1 MKVKSA
7 ILSVWVFIPFLF
19 ISPLSFI
26 PLSHILGLDI
36 KFIFVAGA
44 CLSSFFIF
52 WLSGNSKRPDQ
63 GGEEHVLTLTRT
75 SMFLHWKQE
84 HMFLSKSLW
93 PLIVNVTG
101 TNDLA
106 NSEHRMFRGPQLT
119 SSLHSLK
126 GQMPLATRRIL
137 YVFFYRSTK
146 IENYEIYYF
155 WWSFFHRELL
165 PRL

>member
-1 MKVKSA
+1 MHVFHPSLSFGCQGTLRDLTKGAKNTSLHSLEPVCFFTENKNICFSVKVCDHFCISN
-7 ILSVWVFIPFLF
+7 LSVHDEQKLQRF
-19 ISPLSFI
+19 
-26 PLSHILGLDI
+26 
-36 KFIFVAGA
+36 
-44 CLSSFFIF
+44 
-52 WLSGNSKRPDQ
+52 
-63 GGEEHVLTLTRT
+63 LTL
-75 SMFLHWKQE
+75 
-84 HMFLSKSLW
+84 SLW
-93 PLIVNVTG
+93 LIVNVTG

-126 GQMPLATRRIL
+126 GQIPLATRRIL